1 MSVCLFIL
9 GAMTAELPP
18 DVDEIIDHIAHW
30 AAGYSTGL
38 KWNEVAKLKADM
50 MNVPERWAP
59 VTLEALR
66 AKCLSAGLGAEDT
79 DTIVGLPK
87 KRKDGRRLVPQKSY
101 SSYRF
106 RQEPGKPLQDP
117 PVT

>member
-1 MSVCLFIL
+1 
-9 GAMTAELPP
+9 MTTGLPP
-18 DVDEIIDHIAHW
+18 DVDEIIDHLAHW
-30 AAGYSTGL
+30 AAGYSSGL

-50 MNVPERWAP
+50 MNVPKRWAP

-66 AKCLSAGLGAEDT
+66 AKCLSAGLSAEDT
-79 DTIVGLPK
+79 GTIVDLLK

-106 RQEPGKPLQDP
+106 RQEPGKQLPDP
-117 PVT
+117 SAAT